1 VFRGGDMIDG
11 TAVAIPDDV
20 IFMTK

>member
-20 IFMTK
+20 IFLTN